1 MELVA
6 PLLLPATRQHAQH
19 QDDGDK
25 KYHLQ
30 RDGEQHKNTWVD
42 SMFIV
47 VANVVGIG
55 VLGLAHAFA
64 KLGWIWGFVLLVSTL
79 AGSLYSGILMTRM
92 KCRVPHAAVF
102 ADLGYEGD
110 TVLCLSCIIHHSPI
124 MVAFG
129 NLGKAFI
136 TLFAYTYITGVCVPS
151 LFLQEMTNGLCFV
164 YCALMVTALVLPLA
178 QYRNF
183 AEMNSIA
190 VVGAVSIIVPIL
202 LILCT
207 NSHGNVQ
214 PTTTSWV
221 TNASFDAAVVA
232 CMDVVFA
239 MAGHVFFVEIMSEM
253 RDPREFSKSIVA
265 ATSFFTVVYVLMA
278 VVGYYYVGAVVMSPI
293 TSNLSSMNMRRWCS
307 MFILCHVV
315 VAYVMAVMVLARAIE
330 QRLFHR
336 PPEQSKHASVENRVA
351 WLGITAAVVFTS
363 FLVCNVVPFVNDLL
377 GFVGAL
383 SGVTTTY
390 VFPFL
395 LAPVILR
402 DDMTRG
408 HARLL
413 QGIAVASTLVAVVG
427 VISSVHR
434 MANSYQTRSPFSC

>member
-102 ADLGYEGD
+102 ADLGYE
-110 TVLCLSCIIHHSPI
+110 
-124 MVAFG
+124 AFG

-136 TLFAYTYITGVCVPS
+136 TLFAYTYITGVCFSFQLTAS

-202 LILCT
+202 LILLEIALK
-207 NSHGNVQ
+207 GNVQ

-293 TSNLSSMNMRRWCS
+293 TSNLSSINMRR
-307 MFILCHVV
+307 
-315 VAYVMAVMVLARAIE
+315 YVP
-330 QRLFHR
+330 H
-336 PPEQSKHASVENRVA
+336 
-351 WLGITAAVVFTS
+351 
-363 FLVCNVVPFVNDLL
+363 
-377 GFVGAL
+377 
-383 SGVTTTY
+383 
-390 VFPFL
+390 
-395 LAPVILR
+395 
-402 DDMTRG
+402 
-408 HARLL
+408 
-413 QGIAVASTLVAVVG
+413 
-427 VISSVHR
+427 
-434 MANSYQTRSPFSC
+434 

>member
-110 TVLCLSCIIHHSPI
+110 TVLYLSCIIHHSPI

-136 TLFAYTYITGVCVPS
+136 TLFAYT
-151 LFLQEMTNGLCFV
+151 
-164 YCALMVTALVLPLA
+164 
-178 QYRNF
+178 
-183 AEMNSIA
+183 
-190 VVGAVSIIVPIL
+190 
-202 LILCT
+202 
-207 NSHGNVQ
+207 
-214 PTTTSWV
+214 
-221 TNASFDAAVVA
+221 
-232 CMDVVFA
+232 
-239 MAGHVFFVEIMSEM
+239 AGHVFFVEIMSEM

-293 TSNLSSMNMRRWCS
+293 TSNLSSINMRRWCS

-363 FLVCNVVPFVNDLL
+363 FFVCNVVPFVNDLL

-434 MANSYQTRSPFSC
+434 MANSYQTRPPFSC